1 MALHLLLLGY
11 EQPKGEQPMH
21 IHSTSMNS
29 QMMAIGGTQR
39 TQYAAETKR
48 AAETVRKKLNALA
61 ASEDD
66 EGISRVTAYSEAD
79 ADARQKRSQAD
90 PEEFRSVLFS
100 FTI

>member
-1 MALHLLLLGY
+1 MGCAK
-11 EQPKGEQPMH
+11 PKGEQRMH
-21 IHSTSMNS
+21 IHSSSMNS

-48 AAETVRKKLNALA
+48 AAETVKKKLNALA
-61 ASEDD
+61 ASDDD
-66 EGISRVTAYSEAD
+66 EAISHVTAYSEAE

-100 FTI
+100 CTI